1 LDAKAKCPTGGC
13 WYCEEFLA
21 MMGVPAIID
30 SPEKIGRG
38 GKEIYT
44 TNPSGYDIEGAA
56 NIFKGGKDVYKF

>member
-1 LDAKAKCPTGGC
+1 
-13 WYCEEFLA
+13 